1 MRGFTLVELL
11 VVMVVL
17 CVGLLGSMMLLAGGL
32 RDQGLALRQQQAMML
47 VRDVAER
54 IRANGLRVTDDD
66 RAAFADA
73 ARVLLPFHAPETSIQ
88 VVPATG
94 PAELVSHHV
103 TLRWREAG
111 DAATIELVVPV
122 TASVPVAG

>member
-32 RDQGLALRQQQAMML
+32 RDQGLALRQQLAMLL
-47 VRDVAER
+47 VQDVAER
-54 IRANGLRVTDDD
+54 LRANGVRVTDED
-66 RAAFADA
+66 RAALADA
-73 ARVLLPFHAPETSIQ
+73 ARDLLPFHAPETSIR
-88 VVPATG
+88 VVPAIG
-94 PAELVSHHV
+94 PAEIVSHHV

-111 DAATIELVVPV
+111 DDATVELVVPV
-122 TASVPVAG
+122 TAFVPVAG